1 MGRAGE
7 GEAASAARGDVGI
20 VTSAALLSGNEAIA
34 RGAWEAGVDFA
45 TGYPGTPSTEI
56 LEVLSTLPGPRCQW
70 SVNEKVA
77 LEVGAGAAW
86 SGARVLVAMKHVGV
100 NVAADPLFTLSY
112 TGVRGGLVLVS
123 ADDPQQFSS
132 QNEQDNR
139 HYARFAKVPMLEPA
153 DSQEARDF
161 TMRGFALSEEYDTPV
176 MLRSVTRLSHAK
188 GRVSHGDRAASPV
201 EKRFVRELE
210 KLVMVPEY
218 GRRRHRLVEQ
228 RTLRLAE
235 LAETSDLNRE
245 IPGDPG
251 EPGVIAAGIA
261 YQYAREAF
269 PHASFL
275 KIGMTW
281 PLPRRRIEEFAAR
294 HTRVIVVEEL
304 DPFIEE
310 QVRSWG
316 IAVEGAAARS
326 LVGELN
332 PTLVAEAWGA
342 GSKPAVAT
350 CPSDLPGR
358 PPVLCPGCPHRG
370 IFSLLKTRRVVVA
383 GDIGCYTLAA
393 LPPLSAL
400 DTCLCMGASLGVAH
414 GIERGLPAGER
425 RQVVAVIG
433 DSTFFHSG
441 LTPLVDL
448 VYNRAHTLTIVLD
461 NRTTAMTGRQDHPGT
476 GRTLAGEPSPEVS
489 IAAIGRAMGIP
500 EVVQTD
506 AYDLTRLGAE
516 LDRLLAAPGPALLV
530 NRGPCV
536 LLTRAPHGPVLVVD
550 QGRCDG
556 CRRCLV
562 VACPAL
568 SLSGAGKQA
577 RAVVDATLCTGCGV
591 CAAHCDREAFSPVSG
606 GAG

>member
-1 MGRAGE
+1 
-7 GEAASAARGDVGI
+7 
-20 VTSAALLSGNEAIA
+20 VTTAALLSGNEAIA

-56 LEVLSTLPGPRCQW
+56 LEVLATLPGPRCQW

-77 LEVGAGAAW
+77 LEVGAGASW
-86 SGARVLVAMKHVGV
+86 SGARVLVTMKHVGV

-153 DSQEARDF
+153 DSQEARDY
-161 TMRGFALSEEYDTPV
+161 TMRAFALSEEFDTPV

-188 GRVSHGDRAASPV
+188 GRVSFGERSVSPV

-210 KLVMVPEY
+210 KLVMVPEF
-218 GRRRHRLVEQ
+218 GRRRHRLVEE
-228 RTLRLAE
+228 RTLRLAA
-235 LAETSDLNRE
+235 LADTTDLNRE
-245 IPGDPG
+245 IPGESG
-251 EPGVIAAGIA
+251 EPGIIAAGIA

-269 PHASFL
+269 PRASFL

-281 PLPRRRIEEFAAR
+281 PLPRRRIEDFASR
-294 HTRVIVVEEL
+294 HARVIVVEEL

-310 QVRSWG
+310 QVRAWG
-316 IAVEGAAARS
+316 IAVEGASARS

-332 PTLVAEAWGA
+332 PTLVAESWGGGA
-342 GSKPAVAT
+342 PPVVAACPA
-350 CPSDLPGR
+350 DLPGR

-370 IFSLLKTRRVVVA
+370 IFSLLKTRRVVVS

-414 GIERGLPAGER
+414 GIERGLPPGDR

-433 DSTFFHSG
+433 DGTFFHSG

-448 VYNRAHTLTIVLD
+448 VYNHAHTLTIVLD
-461 NRTTAMTGRQDHPGT
+461 NRTTAMTGRQEHPGT
-476 GRTLAGEPSPEVS
+476 GRTLSGEPSAEVS

-506 AYDLTRLGAE
+506 AYDLKALGAE

-530 NRGPCV
+530 NRGACV
-536 LLTRAPHGPVLVVD
+536 LLTRKPHGPVLVVD
-550 QGRCDG
+550 PVKCDG

-568 SLSGAGKQA
+568 ALAGSGKGA
-577 RAVVDATLCTGCGV
+577 RATVDAALCTGCGV
-591 CAAHCDREAFSPVSG
+591 CAAHCDRDAFSPVSG
-606 GAG
+606 DAR

>member
-1 MGRAGE
+1 M
-7 GEAASAARGDVGI
+7 
-20 VTSAALLSGNEAIA
+20 TSAALLSGNEAIA

-56 LEVLSTLPGPRCQW
+56 LEVLATLPGPRCQW

-77 LEVGAGAAW
+77 LEVGIGASW
-86 SGARVLVAMKHVGV
+86 CGARVLVTMKHVGV

-123 ADDPQQFSS
+123 ADDPHLFSS

-161 TMRGFALSEEYDTPV
+161 TMRAFALSEEFDTPV

-188 GRVSHGDRAASPV
+188 GRVSFGTRSASPV
-201 EKRFVRELE
+201 EKRFTREPE
-210 KLVMVPEY
+210 KLVMVPEF
-218 GRRRHRLVEQ
+218 GRRRHRLVEE
-228 RTLRLAE
+228 RTLKLVA

-245 IPGDPG
+245 IPGRSG
-251 EPGVIAAGIA
+251 EPGIIAAGIA

-269 PHASFL
+269 PGASFL
-275 KIGMTW
+275 KLGMCW
-281 PLPRRRIEEFAAR
+281 PLPRKRIEAFAAR
-294 HTRVIVVEEL
+294 HERVIVVEEL
-304 DPFIEE
+304 DPFLEE
-310 QVRSWG
+310 QIRSWG
-316 IAVEGAAARS
+316 IAVEGASTRS

-332 PTLVAEAWGA
+332 PTLVAEAWGGGA
-342 GSKPAVAT
+342 PPALAC

-370 IFSLLKTRRVVVA
+370 IFSLLKTRRVIVS

-414 GIERGLPAGER
+414 GIERGLPPGER

-433 DSTFFHSG
+433 DGTFFHSG

-448 VYNRAHTLTIVLD
+448 VYNHAHTLTIVLD
-461 NRTTAMTGRQDHPGT
+461 NRTTAMTGRQEHPGT
-476 GRTLAGEPSPEVS
+476 GRTLAGEPSAEVS

-506 AYDLTRLGAE
+506 AYDLPRLGAE
-516 LDRLLAAPGPALLV
+516 LDRLLATPGPALLV
-530 NRGPCV
+530 NRGACV

-550 QGRCDG
+550 PVKCDG

-568 SLSGAGKQA
+568 ALTGAGKEA
-577 RAVVDATLCTGCGV
+577 RAVVDPALCTGCGV
-591 CAAHCDREAFSPVSG
+591 CAAHCDRGAFSPLSG
-606 GAG
+606 GPR

>member
-1 MGRAGE
+1 
-7 GEAASAARGDVGI
+7 
-20 VTSAALLSGNEAIA
+20 VTQPALLSGNEAIA

-56 LEVLSTLPGPRCQW
+56 LEVLATLPGPRCQW

-77 LEVGAGAAW
+77 LEVGTGASW
-86 SGARVLVAMKHVGV
+86 SGARVLVTMKHVGV

-139 HYARFAKVPMLEPA
+139 HYARFAKVPMLEPS

-161 TMRGFALSEEYDTPV
+161 TLRAFALSEEFDTPV

-188 GRVSHGDRAASPV
+188 GRVRCGERAASPG
-201 EKRFVRELE
+201 EKRFVREPE
-210 KLVMVPEY
+210 KFVMVPEF
-218 GRRRHRLVEQ
+218 GRRRHRIVEE
-228 RTLRLAE
+228 RTRRLAA
-235 LAETSDLNRE
+235 LADASDLNRE
-245 IPGDPG
+245 IAGDAG
-251 EPGVIAAGIA
+251 EPGVIAAGVA
-261 YQYAREAF
+261 FQYAREAF
-269 PHASFL
+269 PRASFL
-275 KIGMTW
+275 KLGLTW
-281 PLPRRRIEEFAAR
+281 PLPRKRIEEFCSR
-294 HTRVIVVEEL
+294 HARVIVVEEL

-316 IAVEGAAARS
+316 IAVEGVASRS
-326 LVGELN
+326 PVGELN

-342 GSKPAVAT
+342 AAAPGVAS
-350 CPSDLPGR
+350 CAGDLPGR

-393 LPPLSAL
+393 LPPLAAL
-400 DTCLCMGASLGVAH
+400 DTCLCMGASLGVAQ
-414 GIERGLPAGER
+414 GIERGLPAGGR

-461 NRTTAMTGRQDHPGT
+461 NRTTAMTGRQEHPGT

-500 EVVQTD
+500 EVVETN
-506 AYDLTRLGAE
+506 AYDLAALGAE
-516 LDRLLAAPGPALLV
+516 LDRLLAAEGPALLV

-536 LLTRAPHGPVLVVD
+536 LLTRKPHGPVLAVD
-550 QGRCDG
+550 PAQCDG

-568 SLSGAGKQA
+568 SLSGAGKEA
-577 RAVVDATLCTGCGV
+577 RAVVDAAQCTGCGV
-591 CAAHCDREAFSPVSG
+591 CAAHCDRNAFSP
-606 GAG
+606 AAEARR

>member
-1 MGRAGE
+1 
-7 GEAASAARGDVGI
+7 
-20 VTSAALLSGNEAIA
+20 
-34 RGAWEAGVDFA
+34 
-45 TGYPGTPSTEI
+45 
-56 LEVLSTLPGPRCQW
+56 
-70 SVNEKVA
+70 
-77 LEVGAGAAW
+77 
-86 SGARVLVAMKHVGV
+86 MKHVGV
-100 NVAADPLFTLSY
+100 NVAAAPLFTLSY
-112 TGVRGGLVLVS
+112 SGVRGGLVLVS

-153 DSQEARDF
+153 DSQEAREF
-161 TMRGFALSEEYDTPV
+161 TMRAFALSEEHDTPV

-188 GRVSHGDRAASPV
+188 GRVTLGDRGFSPV
-201 EKRFVRELE
+201 EKKFVREPP
-210 KLVMVPEY
+210 KLVMVPAF
-218 GRRRHRLVEQ
+218 GIRRHAVVEE
-228 RTLRLAE
+228 RTKRLAA
-235 LAETSDLNRE
+235 LAETIDLNRE

-251 EPGVIAAGIA
+251 QPGIIAAGIA

-269 PHASFL
+269 PRATFL
-275 KIGMTW
+275 KLGLSW
-281 PLPRRRIEEFAAR
+281 PLPRKRIEAFAAR
-294 HTRVIVVEEL
+294 HRRVIVVEEL

-316 IAVEGAAARS
+316 IAVEGASSRS

-332 PTLVAEAWGA
+332 PTLVAEAWGGA
-342 GSKPAVAT
+342 KSAPPAVAAA
-350 CPSDLPGR
+350 PAADLPGR

-370 IFSLLKTRRVVVA
+370 IFTLLKTRRVVIS

-393 LPPLSAL
+393 LPPLAAL

-414 GIERGLPAGER
+414 GIERALPPGDR

-448 VYNRAHTLTIVLD
+448 VHNRAHTLTIVLD
-461 NRTTAMTGRQDHPGT
+461 NRTTAMTGRQEHPGT
-476 GRTLAGEPSPEVS
+476 GRTLSGEASPEVS

-506 AYDLTRLGAE
+506 AYDLPQLAAE
-516 LDRLLAAPGPALLV
+516 LDRLLASKGPALLV

-536 LLTRAPHGPVLVVD
+536 LLTRTPQGPPLAVD
-550 QGRCDG
+550 PVKCDG
-556 CRRCLV
+556 CRRCIV

-568 SLSGAGKQA
+568 SLAGTGKEA
-577 RAVVDATLCTGCGV
+577 RAVVDATLCTGCKV
-591 CAAHCDREAFSPVSG
+591 CAAQCDRDAFAAVPGKEG
-606 GAG
+606 GR

>member
-1 MGRAGE
+1 MTT
-7 GEAASAARGDVGI
+7 V
-20 VTSAALLSGNEAIA
+20 ALLSGNEAIA

-45 TGYPGTPSTEI
+45 TGYAGTPSTEI
-56 LEVLSTLPGPRCQW
+56 LEVLATLPGPRCQW

-77 LEVGAGAAW
+77 LEVGAGASWA
-86 SGARVLVAMKHVGV
+86 GARVLVTMKHVGV

-112 TGVRGGLVLVS
+112 TGVRGGLVLVT

-139 HYARFAKVPMLEPA
+139 NYARFAKVPMLEPA

-161 TMRGFALSEEYDTPV
+161 TLRAFALSEEHDTPV
-176 MLRSVTRLSHAK
+176 MLRTVTRLSHAK
-188 GRVSHGDRAASPV
+188 GRVSFGERVASPV
-201 EKRFVRELE
+201 EKRFVREPE
-210 KLVMVPEY
+210 KLVMVPAH
-218 GRRRHRLVEQ
+218 GIRRHRVVEE
-228 RTLRLAE
+228 RTRRLAE
-235 LAETSDLNRE
+235 LAETTDLTRE
-245 IPGDPG
+245 IAGEEGQPGI
-251 EPGVIAAGIA
+251 IAAGVA

-269 PHASFL
+269 PKASFL
-275 KIGMTW
+275 KLGMTW
-281 PLPRRRIEEFAAR
+281 PLPRRRIEAFAAR
-294 HTRVIVVEEL
+294 HRRVIVVEEL

-332 PTLVAEAWGA
+332 PTLVAEAWG
-342 GSKPAVAT
+342 GESSPALAA
-350 CPSDLPGR
+350 CPADLPGR

-370 IFSLLKTRRVVVA
+370 IFSLLKARRVVVS

-393 LPPLSAL
+393 LPPLAAL

-414 GIERGLPAGER
+414 GVERALPPSER

-461 NRTTAMTGRQDHPGT
+461 NRTTAMTGRQQHPGT
-476 GRTLAGEPSPEVS
+476 GRTLAGETTPEIS
-489 IAAIGRAMGIP
+489 IAALGRAMGIP
-500 EVVQTD
+500 DVVETD
-506 AYDLTRLGAE
+506 AYDLPGLAGA

-536 LLTRAPHGPVLVVD
+536 LLTRKPHGAVLRVD
-550 QGRCDG
+550 ETKCDG
-556 CRRCLV
+556 CRRCIV

-568 SLSGAGKQA
+568 SLTGEGREA
-577 RAVVDATLCTGCGV
+577 RAVVDAALCTGCGV
-591 CAAHCDREAFSPVSG
+591 CAAHCDRAAFVAAGEG
-606 GAG
+606 GR

>member
-1 MGRAGE
+1 
-7 GEAASAARGDVGI
+7 
-20 VTSAALLSGNEAIA
+20 VTTVALLSGNDAIA

-56 LEVLSTLPGPRCQW
+56 LEVLATLPGPRCQW

-77 LEVGAGAAW
+77 LEVGAGASWA
-86 SGARVLVAMKHVGV
+86 GARVLVTMKHVGV
-100 NVAADPLFTLSY
+100 NVAADPLLTLSY

-139 HYARFAKVPMLEPA
+139 NYARFAKVPMLEPA

-161 TMRGFALSEEYDTPV
+161 TLRAFSLSEEFDTPV

-188 GRVSHGDRAASPV
+188 GRVAYGDRGVSPV
-201 EKRFVRELE
+201 EKRFVREPE
-210 KLVMVPEY
+210 KLVMVPAH
-218 GRRRHRLVEQ
+218 GIRRHRVVEE
-228 RTLRLAE
+228 RTGRLAE
-235 LAETSDLNRE
+235 LAEGDEFTRE
-245 IPGDPG
+245 IPGAEG
-251 EPGVIAAGIA
+251 EPGIIAAGIA

-269 PHASFL
+269 PRASFL
-275 KIGMTW
+275 KLGMSW
-281 PLPRRRIEEFAAR
+281 PLPRRRIEEFARR
-294 HTRVIVVEEL
+294 HRRVVVVEEL

-310 QVRSWG
+310 QVRGWG

-332 PTLVAEAWGA
+332 PTLVADAWGGTSA
-342 GSKPAVAT
+342 PALAA
-350 CPSDLPGR
+350 CPTDLPGR

-393 LPPLSAL
+393 LPPLAAL
-400 DTCLCMGASLGVAH
+400 DTCLCMGASLGLAQGV
-414 GIERGLPAGER
+414 ERGLPPGER

-441 LTPLVDL
+441 LTPLADL

-489 IAAIGRAMGIP
+489 IAAVGRAMGIP
-500 EVVQTD
+500 DVVETD
-506 AYDLTRLGAE
+506 AYDLPALGAA
-516 LDRLLAAPGPALLV
+516 LDRLLASPGPALLV

-536 LLTRAPHGPVLVVD
+536 LLTRKPHGPVLRVD
-550 QGRCDG
+550 EAKCDG
-556 CRRCLV
+556 CRRCIV

-568 SLSGAGKQA
+568 SLVGEGRHA
-577 RAVVDATLCTGCGV
+577 RARVDGGLCTGCGV
-591 CAAHCDREAFSPVSG
+591 CAAHCDRDAFGAAAEG
-606 GAG
+606 GR